1 MSQYAE
7 ARERTISEI
16 EKAYFDL
23 YIQDKK
29 ITVSEICKTAGIHRS
44 TFYFYFAWV
53 DDVLTGIK
61 TKLLNKLIRIVESK
75 ERENQDF
82 RQIQMNLRQMF
93 KEDRYYLAPLVLE
106 QRGGKFAMQYR
117 EYLKEKLAED
127 LGLDYK
133 TGNDV
138 KNDVANCVLSG
149 LIEIML
155 YELSSEIIPE
165 EFTYIIGK
173 GIIDKGVNLTLKED
187 LNIKFGKE
195 KRS

>member
-1 MSQYAE
+1 MSQYVE
-7 ARERTISEI
+7 TRERTISEI

-82 RQIQMNLRQMF
+82 RQIQMNLRQISSRRRNFFEILVTVYQKNSRQTFFQLRRKFLSITSQMQESIHVIENIF
-93 KEDRYYLAPLVLE
+93 LAHVAKTFSRLCQDIIADSVPPL
-106 QRGGKFAMQYR
+106 QIF
-117 EYLKEKLAED
+117 
-127 LGLDYK
+127 
-133 TGNDV
+133 
-138 KNDVANCVLSG
+138 
-149 LIEIML
+149 
-155 YELSSEIIPE
+155 PE
-165 EFTYIIGK
+165 
-173 GIIDKGVNLTLKED
+173 
-187 LNIKFGKE
+187 
-195 KRS
+195 